1 MIHNV
6 CMILIASFLGV
17 MMVILIG
24 DMIRSYIERKMYR
37 REIKNNL
44 NDYHKGFSEGWD
56 ACRQC
61 YKYDKE
67 D

>member
-6 CMILIASFLGV
+6 CMILIASFLGII
-17 MMVILIG
+17 MVILIG
-24 DMIRSYIERKMYR
+24 EAIRSYIERKMYK
-37 REIKNNL
+37 REIKTSL
-44 NDYHKGFSEGWD
+44 NGYDEGFSKGWD
-56 ACRQC
+56 ACHKC